1 VTRTLVLRLGAALGA
16 LALLALAWFGWRAGG
31 LALLQLG
38 VGIC

>member
-1 VTRTLVLRLGAALGA
+1 MTTLRWLTIAAVVGVT
-16 LALLALAWFGWRAGG
+16 LLAWWGWQRGG